1 MKTADFDESMLDAVE
16 RVEKM
21 CFSHPWTRQNIL
33 DTQKNGHSIF
43 LCALENGVVAGYIS
57 ADAVLETAY
66 INNVAVDP
74 LFRKRGTALS
84 LIAAL
89 EERAKEKGCLELTLE
104 VRSGNIPAKKLYEKC
119 GFVPVGVRRG
129 YYSDPTDDAV
139 IMTKR
144 LQT

>member
-1 MKTADFDESMLDAVE
+1 MTKACLTRWNGWKKCVFPTRGLG
-16 RVEKM
+16 RT
-21 CFSHPWTRQNIL
+21 FSTHK
-33 DTQKNGHSIF
+33 KNGHSIF

-144 LQT
+144 LQA